1 MPNGDCVTN
10 ENINGIIRSVCEM
23 TDDEQEQLS
32 ILANAF
38 VVVCKSIGISKN
50 HAAANIKTMFT
61 HDHFTAPVE
70 H

>member
-1 MPNGDCVTN
+1 
-10 ENINGIIRSVCEM
+10 M

-38 VVVCKSIGISKN
+38 VVVCKNNGVTKSN
-50 HAAANIKTMFT
+50 AASNIKKLFG
-61 HDHFTAPVE
+61 HDHFHAP

>member
-1 MPNGDCVTN
+1 MPGGGRVTN
-10 ENINGIIRSVCEM
+10 DNINGIIRSVCEM

-38 VVVCKSIGISKN
+38 VVVCKSTGVAKK
-50 HAAANIKTMFT
+50 HAAANIKMLFS
-61 HDHFTAPVE
+61 HDHFTTPVE

>member
-1 MPNGDCVTN
+1 MSGERVTN
-10 ENINGIIRSVCEM
+10 ENINGLVSNVRGM

-38 VVVCKSIGISKN
+38 VVVCKNNGVSKS
-50 HAAANIKTMFT
+50 HAAANIKKLFG
-61 HDHFTAPVE
+61 HDHFHAP